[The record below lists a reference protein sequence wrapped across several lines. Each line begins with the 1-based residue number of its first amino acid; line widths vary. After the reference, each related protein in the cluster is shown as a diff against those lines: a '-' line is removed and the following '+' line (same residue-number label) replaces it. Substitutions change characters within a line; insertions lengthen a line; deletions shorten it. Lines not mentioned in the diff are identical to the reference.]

1 MDDDDDDDD
10 VNKFHHDVLKILKY
24 THITYL
30 SPKSKIH
37 LYTRPIYRCVD
48 YLSCNNHESVKK
60 KKKFVRE
67 VRKERIKR
75 NNMSAS
81 HDDQLDDMLE
91 DFDSA
96 EEEMNEKMAFL
107 DDDTLVRIDL
117 TGRERATLKY
127 VKTNLQKMYRT
138 HLFNQL

>member
-1 MDDDDDDDD
+1 
-10 VNKFHHDVLKILKY
+10 
-24 THITYL
+24 
-30 SPKSKIH
+30 
-37 LYTRPIYRCVD
+37 
-48 YLSCNNHESVKK
+48 
-60 KKKFVRE
+60 
-67 VRKERIKR
+67 
-75 NNMSAS
+75 MSAS

>member
-1 MDDDDDDDD
+1 
-10 VNKFHHDVLKILKY
+10 
-24 THITYL
+24 
-30 SPKSKIH
+30 
-37 LYTRPIYRCVD
+37 
-48 YLSCNNHESVKK
+48 
-60 KKKFVRE
+60 
-67 VRKERIKR
+67 
-75 NNMSAS
+75 MSAS

-107 DDDTLVRIDL
+107 DDDTLVRIDFRSR
-117 TGRERATLKY
+117 TNRATLKY